1 MTNSIDSRQNQ
12 VLSHSDSKALEESQF
27 EKPVVDTHQSRCRG
41 SCPLPLPEYHITRT
55 ESEIQL
61 CENMAIAEMRDR
73 LMFTRLVN
81 GIRQRQDQQQ
91 HFDSL
96 GHRFPHK
103 GHVESGHVTDRTPH
117 PPLTFMPRM
126 TTLSKDVSERTI
138 ENIISTY
145 KETTTTETSQN
156 IVEDS
161 ATCVMEDSQYDYDYS
176 IHSPFTVTPLDS
188 DRDLEEYGQHANI
201 DHDDHHVFDM
211 DL

>member
-1 MTNSIDSRQNQ
+1 MTHTFDSCQNQ
-12 VLSHSDSKALEESQF
+12 VSSQCDSKAIEDSQSESPF
-27 EKPVVDTHQSRCRG
+27 VDTSPCRRRG

-55 ESEIQL
+55 DSEIQL
-61 CENMAIAEMRDR
+61 CEDMAIAEMRDR

-91 HFDSL
+91 HFDGL
-96 GHRFPHK
+96 GHRFPPQ
-103 GHVESGHVTDRTPH
+103 GHVESGQRLEMTSQL
-117 PPLTFMPRM
+117 PLTFMPRM
-126 TTLSKDVSERTI
+126 EKLSKGISERTI

-145 KETTTTETSQN
+145 KATSTLTSRN

-161 ATCVMEDSQYDYDYS
+161 VTTVIEDSQHDNDYS
-176 IHSPFTVTPLDS
+176 LHSPFTVTPLDY
-188 DRDLEEYGQHANI
+188 DRDPEEYGQHANL

>member
-1 MTNSIDSRQNQ
+1 
-12 VLSHSDSKALEESQF
+12 
-27 EKPVVDTHQSRCRG
+27 
-41 SCPLPLPEYHITRT
+41 
-55 ESEIQL
+55 
-61 CENMAIAEMRDR
+61 
-73 LMFTRLVN
+73 
-81 GIRQRQDQQQ
+81 
-91 HFDSL
+91 
-96 GHRFPHK
+96 
-103 GHVESGHVTDRTPH
+103 
-117 PPLTFMPRM
+117 MPRM